1 MNVPEKVPPQQE
13 VSITLDIEN
22 HAPLAQTVEPYCIYG
37 KKAKWFLV
45 GISAVA
51 GFFRYV
57 HACMPACRRRRRRRR
72 RRQTLAQLEASSD

>member
-1 MNVPEKVPPQQE
+1 MSVPEKVPPRQE
-13 VSITLDIEN
+13 AAVTLDVEN
-22 HAPLAQTVEPYCIYG
+22 HAPLAQTATEPYCVYG

-57 HACMPACRRRRRRRR
+57 HVGQPCRRCRCCNG
-72 RRQTLAQLEASSD
+72 